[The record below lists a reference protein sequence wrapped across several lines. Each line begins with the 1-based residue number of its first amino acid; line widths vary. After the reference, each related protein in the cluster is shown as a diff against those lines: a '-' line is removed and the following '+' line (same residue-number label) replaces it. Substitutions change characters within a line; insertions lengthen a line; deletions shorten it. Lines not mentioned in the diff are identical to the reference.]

1 MCIHMKSK
9 YESKYFFT
17 LIVLLSMFLLSI
29 SPASV
34 WLKLFVDPVFFRL
47 YITGGALFGAIFAAN
62 AILMLRQM
70 WDDPS

>member
-1 MCIHMKSK
+1 MKSK

-34 WLKLFVDPVFFRL
+34 WLKLCVDPAFFRL
-47 YITGGALFGAIFAAN
+47 HITGGALFGAIITAN

-70 WDDPS
+70 RGDPS